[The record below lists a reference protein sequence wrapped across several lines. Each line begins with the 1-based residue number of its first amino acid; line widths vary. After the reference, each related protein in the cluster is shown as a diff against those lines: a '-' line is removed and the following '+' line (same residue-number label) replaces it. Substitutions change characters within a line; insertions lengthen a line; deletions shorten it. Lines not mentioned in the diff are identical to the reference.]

1 MRDKVFRI
9 IYSSI
14 PEPGRRNLVEAYINA
29 LERELDRA
37 RERAITDDLTG
48 LDHRNSFDVALKRM
62 ISRSLRIQSS
72 PTLGK
77 KPKSILTCITRG
89 WEYPICCVMTD
100 IDHFKKVNDTYGHQT
115 GDAALRFFAK
125 FLQTELSETDAVGRF
140 GGEEFILGLEGASH
154 EGAWKKLDEMRR
166 KIKTQTVTN
175 DLSLKFSSGICSSEH
190 VPEIIFLYSKK
201 LLSTVRDHIKGNNVS
216 KQVSDIAKKLKKSP
230 KTVDKMLRNI
240 IETGNE
246 FIDKG
251 FKGTLSDVVTHYR
264 SDFAC
269 FLFEHRAD
277 LALYQAKQTGR
288 DKVCVWTPKG
298 IVDKISG

>member
-1 MRDKVFRI
+1 MREKVFSI

-48 LDHRNSFDVALKRM
+48 LDNRKAFDVALKRM

-72 PTLGK
+72 PSLEK
-77 KPKSILTCITRG
+77 KPKSILTCITKG

-100 IDHFKKVNDTYGHQT
+100 IDHFKNVNDTYGHQA

-125 FLQTELSETDAVGRF
+125 FLQNELSETDTVGRF

-154 EGAWKKLDEMRR
+154 KGAWKKLDEMRR
-166 KIKTQTVTN
+166 KIKTKTVTDN
-175 DLSLKFSSGICSSEH
+175 ISLRFSAGICSSEQ
-190 VPEIIFLYSKK
+190 VPEIIFMFSKK
-201 LLSTVRDHIKGNNVS
+201 LLAMVRDHVKGVNVS
-216 KQVSDIAKKLKKSP
+216 KQISETAKKLKKSP
-230 KTVDKMLRNI
+230 KTVNKWLQNI
-240 IETGNE
+240 STMGNE
-246 FIDKG
+246 YIEKG
-251 FKGTLSDVVTHYR
+251 FKGSLLDILTHNR

-277 LALYQAKQTGR
+277 LALYHAKQTGR
-288 DKVCVWTPKG
+288 DKVCVWTSTG
-298 IVDKISG
+298 IVD